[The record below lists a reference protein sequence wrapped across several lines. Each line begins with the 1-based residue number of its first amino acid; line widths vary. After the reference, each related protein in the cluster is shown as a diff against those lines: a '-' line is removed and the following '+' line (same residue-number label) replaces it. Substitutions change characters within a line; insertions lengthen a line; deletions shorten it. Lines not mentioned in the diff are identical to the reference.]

1 MKYNIKIRVIKLN
14 ITFLI
19 GNGFDMGLG
28 LKTGYKDFYQW
39 LINTPEAQ
47 DNMIKKQIEQD
58 KSANQYDKWSDLEL
72 ALGEYTQEVCE
83 NTYEDFADDKIKLDK
98 LLAKYIK
105 QEREKFNIQDEEL
118 RAFVIKALYGI
129 QNGESKKEKDLVK
142 EIFEVYRDEQFN
154 YRAINFNYT
163 DCFDC
168 FFEVVKIGGESIG
181 HHNAKN
187 GQSRSET
194 VGDVLHIHGELDGKE
209 MILGVND
216 ETQIK
221 NIDLLESTDIREL
234 LIKAD
239 LNSVIGQGKIEE
251 AKKIIVESGIIC
263 LYGVSL
269 GDTDKMWWK
278 YIGDW
283 MKASSNRIL
292 IIFDYNPKYKG
303 GHPYE
308 DNRHKNKIKDRFLIQ
323 AGLDNLNK
331 NEDKKIKER
340 ILVGVNRNIFEIST
354 TVANER
360 DAV

>member
-1 MKYNIKIRVIKLN
+1 MMRLN

-28 LKTGYKDFYQW
+28 LKTGYRDFYKW
-39 LINTPEAQ
+39 FINNSEAK
-47 DNMIKKQIEQD
+47 DNMIRKQIEQD
-58 KSANQYDKWSDLEL
+58 KLANKYDKWSDLEL
-72 ALGEYTQEVCE
+72 ALGEYTREVCE
-83 NTYEDFADDKIKLDK
+83 DIYEDFADDKIKLDK

-105 QEREKFNIQDEEL
+105 QERKKFDIKDEEL
-118 RAFVIKALYGI
+118 RISIIKMLHEI
-129 QNGESKKEKDLVK
+129 QNWESKKEKDLVK
-142 EIFEVYRDEQFN
+142 KIFEAYRDEQFN

-168 FFEVVKIGGESIG
+168 FFELVKKGGASIG
-181 HHNAKN
+181 HHNARN
-187 GQSRSET
+187 GQSCAET

-251 AKKIIVESGIIC
+251 AKEIIAASGIIC

-283 MKASSNRIL
+283 LKASSNRIL
-292 IIFDYNPKYKG
+292 MICDYNPKYKG

-308 DNRHKNKIKDRFLIQ
+308 DNRYKNKIKDRFLTQ
-323 AGLDNLNK
+323 AGLDNLDK
-331 NEDKKIKER
+331 NEDKKLKER
-340 ILVGVNRNIFEIST
+340 ILVGINKNIFEISAI
-354 TVANER
+354 VADER